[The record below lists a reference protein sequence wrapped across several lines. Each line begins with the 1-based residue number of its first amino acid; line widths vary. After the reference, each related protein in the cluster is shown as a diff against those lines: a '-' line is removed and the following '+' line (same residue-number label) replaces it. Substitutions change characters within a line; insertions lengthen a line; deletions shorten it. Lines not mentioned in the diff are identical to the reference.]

1 MGKTAG
7 EMVAEAKARVESLD
21 PMTVVEEI
29 RQGAV
34 LVDLRE
40 QHELNDKGRIAGS
53 VHIPRG
59 MLEFLADPANL
70 HHHKVLD
77 PRKRIILYCAT
88 GNRSSL
94 AAVTLQDMGYT
105 HVTHLAGGIAA
116 WARQGLP
123 VEKSRQEL
131 SIMSCQ

>member
-1 MGKTAG
+1 MDKTAG
-7 EMVAEAKARVESLD
+7 EMVAEAKARVENLD
-21 PMTVVEEI
+21 PMTVEEEI
-29 RQGAV
+29 RSGAV
-34 LVDLRE
+34 LIDLRE

-59 MLEFLADPANL
+59 MLEFLADPTSP

-77 PRKRIILYCAT
+77 PRKRIILYCAS

-94 AAVTLQDMGYT
+94 AAATLQDMGYT
-105 HVTHLAGGIAA
+105 HVAHLAGGITA

-123 VEKSRQEL
+123 VDKSRHDL
-131 SIMSCQ
+131 NIMSC